1 LLYNETFVD
10 AAVDG
15 LNVAV
20 TQATDL
26 ALPSGYIKMYI
37 YSALFSGKLKAY
49 IKEKNY
55 FIDVTRS
62 IRLSA
67 CTRNFLFT
75 VN

>member
-1 LLYNETFVD
+1 MQQNIVD
-10 AAVDG
+10 AAVDR

-37 YSALFSGKLKAY
+37 YTALFSGKSKAC
-49 IKEKNY
+49 IKKRNH
-55 FIDVTRS
+55 FIDVTRN
-62 IRLSA
+62 IRLTA
-67 CTRNFLFT
+67 CMRNFLFS